1 MEKMWT
7 VEVDGLQYKVELR
20 KNKIFVNDE
29 KMKKLKKVK
38 GSNIVECGYI
48 IPLGSKETVMY
59 VTNNSIK
66 NTDARFTIDGVD
78 VSTNE
83 PYEMAQTPKWLMVFL
98 VLYIVDFFVC
108 MGGAVGAVSNLLF
121 YYAATRIAMDD
132 KKSNTSRIIQ
142 NVLLWVGATALELF
156 VALKLL
162 ASNNIIKGMC
172 LPHPFLFIH
181 LQIILL
187 LQGLILLFLFQS
199 LRKSIL

>member
-162 ASNNIIKGMC
+162 A
-172 LPHPFLFIH
+172 
-181 LQIILL
+181 
-187 LQGLILLFLFQS
+187 
-199 LRKSIL
+199 